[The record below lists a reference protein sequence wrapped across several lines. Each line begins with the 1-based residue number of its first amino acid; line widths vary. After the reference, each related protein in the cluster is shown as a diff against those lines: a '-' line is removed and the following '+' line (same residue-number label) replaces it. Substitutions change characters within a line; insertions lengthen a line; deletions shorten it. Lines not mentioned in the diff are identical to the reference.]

1 MVETARIR
9 ADAELL
15 ESVYYPPKPIDSLLP
30 RLMFGR
36 LQQDSARKVIQSEYG
51 PQANT
56 HG

>member
-1 MVETARIR
+1 MVETGRIR

-15 ESVYYPPKPIDSLLP
+15 ETVYYPPKPIDSLPP

-36 LQQDSARKVIQSEYG
+36 LQESARKVIQSEYG

-56 HG
+56 HR